1 MKNVD
6 DLMVA
11 AYGAAYRN
19 TGPTPVKAEK
29 MNEREDR
36 IKRYEGQVRQGR
48 DICYE
53 EGDQQAREIKEAR
66 LVTALLQ
73 VADER
78 VLGIL
83 KEKPFRLLL
92 IKWREQVRRN
102 KMEGMKEKKMKGG
115 RWRHRA
121 RDKGVHKADPRIV
134 KLLKG

>member
-36 IKRYEGQVRQGR
+36 IKRYKEQAAKER
-48 DICYE
+48 DIQME
-53 EGDQQAREIKEAR
+53 EGDQQAREIKEGR

-83 KEKPFRLLL
+83 EEKPFRVLLL
-92 IKWREQVRRN
+92 KWREQVRKN

-121 RDKGVHKADPRIV
+121 RDKGVHKADPVIV

>member
-36 IKRYEGQVRQGR
+36 IKRYKEQAAKER
-48 DICYE
+48 DIQME

-66 LVTALLQ
+66 LATAILQ

-83 KEKPFRLLL
+83 EEKPFRVLL
-92 IKWREQVRRN
+92 IKWREQVRKN

-115 RWRHRA
+115 RWRYRA
-121 RDKGVHKADPRIV
+121 RNKRMHKADPRIV

>member
-19 TGPTPVKAEK
+19 TGPTPVKEEGV
-29 MNEREDR
+29 NEREDR

-73 VADER
+73 VADEK

-83 KEKPFRLLL
+83 EEKPFRVLLL
-92 IKWREQVRRN
+92 KWREQVRRN
-102 KMEGMKEKKMKGG
+102 RMEEMKEKKMKGG
-115 RWRHRA
+115 RWRYRA
-121 RDKGVHKADPRIV
+121 RNKRMHKADPRIV
-134 KLLKG
+134 RLLKG